1 MDRVI
6 KFRGL
11 SVTTNEWV
19 YGSYHYSN
27 DGKYHYILNL
37 EKFNVTNKHYRSLY
51 STEVQLVKPESVG
64 QFTGLH
70 DKNGKEI
77 YEGDIM
83 GWESL
88 EGTKHQ
94 VRWVVEF
101 DPQRGYKS
109 WSSTKNDEIV
119 IGNRFENP
127 ELCE

>member
-1 MDRVI
+1 MNRVI
-6 KFRGL
+6 KFRAWDTRLNRFVGDGEIVFRDYGDT
-11 SVTTNEWV
+11 SIEV
-19 YGSYHYSN
+19 YPNSQEYAYDSCHNGEPQGN
-27 DGKYHYILNL
+27 RFI
-37 EKFNVTNKHYRSLY
+37 VM
-51 STEVQLVKPESVG
+51 

-94 VRWVVEF
+94 IRWVVEF